1 MRSQKQC
8 GIHILILMLTLIL
21 TKETNKTEQNK
32 QNETKVLDSEE
43 NEKEPNQV
51 LLPNNTNNISINQR
65 NGESYI
71 EVDDDEVQN
80 IEIESIEFVEP
91 LDLTVTEMDMILL
104 CAFISQT
111 ALKKNYSQDIID
123 IAERIG
129 EPNIKHVHDK
139 IGFSFFNV
147 CLTNIDNETVNKY
160 ISNLTY
166 HNNFVWE
173 KKFDDYIKLDKE
185 KYQNISDVKFSIDD
199 QIISQV
205 VRQANEEFEKK
216 KKEKNKNSKNSK
228 NTINKKENINKIENN
243 YKNDKIKNIKVVNNS
258 IFNEIIFFFG
268 FGFTLVI
275 FFYVLKCMKKE
286 TKSNDDKDKNIY
298 KDKNIDKNS
307 KKKNKKKKVD

>member
-32 QNETKVLDSEE
+32 HNETKVLDSEKP
-43 NEKEPNQV
+43 NEKELNQV

-71 EVDDDEVQN
+71 EVDDDEIQN

-91 LDLTVTEMDMILL
+91 LDLTIPEMDMILL

-123 IAERIG
+123 IAERVG
-129 EPNIKHVHDK
+129 EPDIKKVHDK
-139 IGFSFFNV
+139 IGFSFFNI
-147 CLTNIDNETVNKY
+147 CITDIDNETVSKY

-185 KYQNISDVKFSIDD
+185 KYRNISDVKFSIDD
-199 QIISQV
+199 QIISKV
-205 VRQANEEFEKK
+205 VKQANEEFEKK
-216 KKEKNKNSKNSK
+216 KKEKNKNTK
-228 NTINKKENINKIENN
+228 NTINKKENINN
-243 YKNDKIKNIKVVNNS
+243 YKNSKIKNIKVVNNS

-268 FGFTLVI
+268 FGLILVI
-275 FFYVLKCMKKE
+275 FFYVLKWFRKKE
-286 TKSNDDKDKNIY
+286 TKSNDDKDKNIH
-298 KDKNIDKNS
+298 KDKNKDKNS
-307 KKKNKKKKVD
+307 KNKNKKKKVD

>member
-1 MRSQKQC
+1 
-8 GIHILILMLTLIL
+8 MLTLIL
-21 TKETNKTEQNK
+21 TKETNKTEQNKQNK

-71 EVDDDEVQN
+71 EVDDDEIQN

-91 LDLTVTEMDMILL
+91 LDLTIPEMDMILL

-123 IAERIG
+123 IAEKIG
-129 EPNIKHVHDK
+129 EPDIKHVHDK
-139 IGFSFFNV
+139 IGFSFFNI
-147 CLTNIDNETVNKY
+147 CLTNIDNETVSKY

-185 KYQNISDVKFSIDD
+185 KYQNISDIKFSIDD
-199 QIISQV
+199 QIISKV
-205 VRQANEEFEKK
+205 VRQSNQEFEKRKMERNKNYKSKKQKQNEIPKKENANINKNIKNKTMDNNSIINEILFFFYFGLIISVFFFVFNCCRKKNTNINNKDKNVEKNGKKNNKK
-216 KKEKNKNSKNSK
+216 KKE
-228 NTINKKENINKIENN
+228 
-243 YKNDKIKNIKVVNNS
+243 D
-258 IFNEIIFFFG
+258 
-268 FGFTLVI
+268 
-275 FFYVLKCMKKE
+275 
-286 TKSNDDKDKNIY
+286 
-298 KDKNIDKNS
+298 
-307 KKKNKKKKVD
+307 